1 MIERL
6 RLRVGTA
13 RLRAMALLLAL
24 TGLLSLALNSFDAGA
39 MPWVIPLQTLLALSV
54 PVGALLIL
62 LSAQEPPARRRWLIV
77 LLPVAGALLL
87 SLVVE
92 ARLRMPLTGV
102 ALGWALAGWF
112 LFRPR
117 QPRQVQL
124 AIRALRRGRHA
135 EALAA
140 MDALLQIEDDVAPH
154 YRLRAEIRRL
164 AGDLDGA
171 SRDYR
176 RMTRLTPDD
185 ANAWNGLAEVLLQS
199 GRHQEAHDAA
209 RRARRLAPDDWVAGY
224 NLGMIEDRL
233 RLPELAG
240 KHLREALS
248 ARVPDARHRL
258 LLRLYLARAQMRME
272 DRAGALETLQLLRRE
287 RRGLDEWNELLA
299 HDQAEPLRKALAQ
312 DIRLA
317 QALME
322 DDGALD
328 TLAS

>member
-6 RLRVGTA
+6 RLRVGRA

-24 TGLLSLALNSFDAGA
+24 TGLLSLALNSLDAAA
-39 MPWVIPLQTLLALSV
+39 MPWVIPLQSALALSV
-54 PVGALLIL
+54 PVGALVIL
-62 LSAQEPPARRRWLIV
+62 LSALEPPARRRWLIV

-102 ALGWALAGWF
+102 ALGWGLAGWF

-140 MDALLQIEDDVAPH
+140 MDDLLKAENDVAAH

-176 RMTRLTPDD
+176 RMTRLTPAE
-185 ANAWNGLAEVLLQS
+185 ANAWNGLAEVLMQS

-209 RRARRLAPDDWVAGY
+209 RRARQLAPGDWVAGY

-233 RLPELAG
+233 RLPELAR

-258 LLRLYLARAQMRME
+258 LLRLYLARAQMRTG

-287 RRGLDEWNELLA
+287 RKGLAEWNELLA

-328 TLAS
+328 ALAL